1 MARKPTMREVAPL
14 THAEAS
20 RKNIPTAEHQS
31 VMAKEDQDPIEV
43 AWRRRSRD
51 LDPQL
56 VWRGKDVQDW
66 SNLVVQAPP
75 LYIQQKV
82 HPKAPL
88 DDLAPHRQ
96 AGARPHR
103 RQGDR
108 PPWRRGDE
116 GVSGMNFSRAPR
128 FFVRGVFG
136 KTTKACSPIGVW
148 FRRRRVGFLTRGTRN
163 RMARNRLSVRFL
175 VWTMLVRDG
184 SPRTVETYTLDS
196 GGI

>member
-1 MARKPTMREVAPL
+1 
-14 THAEAS
+14 
-20 RKNIPTAEHQS
+20 
-31 VMAKEDQDPIEV
+31 
-43 AWRRRSRD
+43 
-51 LDPQL
+51 
-56 VWRGKDVQDW
+56 
-66 SNLVVQAPP
+66 
-75 LYIQQKV
+75 
-82 HPKAPL
+82 
-88 DDLAPHRQ
+88 
-96 AGARPHR
+96 
-103 RQGDR
+103 
-108 PPWRRGDE
+108 
-116 GVSGMNFSRAPR
+116 MNFSRAPR